1 MIGKTASLA
10 AMALTFGSYVYP
22 DLARPMGIGAVL
34 ALTVVN
40 YRGIEKTVRLTRLT
54 PARAAHVAAA

>member
-1 MIGKTASLA
+1 
-10 AMALTFGSYVYP
+10 MALTFGSYVYP